1 MVFVKT
7 FALPDELVGLIREF
21 SRPLLRYP
29 REYKEALQLLEIPDW
44 PELKAKLSTND
55 AEQAV
60 VYLQSY
66 LVAFIA
72 LEAAAKADT
81 WVGVCGSCKGWPD
94 NGFCCWGCL
103 YLNRQKT
110 YNILTSHL

>member
-1 MVFVKT
+1 MDFV
-7 FALPDELVGLIREF
+7 LPDELVGLIREF

-29 REYKEALQLLEIPDW
+29 REYKEVVQILEIPDW

-55 AEQAV
+55 AEQV
-60 VYLQSY
+60 MVYVQSY
-66 LVAFIA
+66 LAAFIA
-72 LEAAAKADT
+72 LEAAAKADET
-81 WVGVCGSCKGWPD
+81 KGVCWSCKGLPD

-110 YNILTSHL
+110 YHMLTSHL